1 MNRVVLCARG
11 WIGLCGLGLGLFG
24 VLLGCPGDEDTP
36 PGDDDSA
43 VGDDDTTAGDDDD
56 DDTTG
61 DDDSADDDDTSGGPE
76 ELFSLDSCYYGDAHV
91 HTEFSMDAY
100 MGQTAFYI
108 GPLSEY
114 GEEERD
120 PVWAYD
126 YAMDVTELDWIAI
139 NDHAESSPNPIL
151 LYPTGWGQWGPLEL
165 PDIFSLYLEQS
176 RTYPRSC
183 DNTGGVEPCLLIF
196 PGFEFTGETY
206 GHKNVVWKNLD
217 YVPGTNYPAWIQDE
231 GWDWEA
237 LINEGLDAWLGDVED
252 DNTPEDLW
260 AWCSAEAEQ
269 LRADNPGMED
279 QVDFL
284 TMIHT
289 PAEIPIHQTDWNH
302 LNIDYMRLVEVFS
315 KHGSSLGPHEDYE
328 TVPGQEET
336 LTYLYKLAEWT
347 ENGDPNLQLGVV
359 GATDTHT
366 AKPGNDTI
374 DPENV
379 EYIAQQMD
387 YGGGV
392 AGVVSLSKERDDIW
406 EAFQARRT
414 FATTGP
420 KIRVIFRART
430 AERLHWMGETVEP
443 DGSLDWDL
451 VVTAR
456 TDLDPVSD
464 TMSPLDRIEFWQDA
478 EAGIPLCSVDVSGSE
493 DAEASCLLS
502 LEPGQRTSVM
512 VVVILQSD
520 ERAWTSPIFFE

>member
-1 MNRVVLCARG
+1 M
-11 WIGLCGLGLGLFG
+11 
-24 VLLGCPGDEDTP
+24 GCPEEDETP
-36 PGDDDSA
+36 T
-43 VGDDDTTAGDDDD
+43 DDDTTQGDDDD
-56 DDTTG
+56 STG
-61 DDDSADDDDTSGGPE
+61 DDDDSSGPE
-76 ELFSLDSCYYGDAHV
+76 EAFSLDSCYYGDAHV
-91 HTEFSMDAY
+91 HTAFSMDAF
-100 MGQTAFYI
+100 MGQRFFYI

-114 GEEERD
+114 GDEVRD
-120 PVWAYD
+120 PWWAYD
-126 YAMDVTELDWIAI
+126 YAMDSTELDWVAI
-139 NDHAESSPNPIL
+139 NDHAESQPNPSL
-151 LYPTGWGQWGPLEL
+151 LYPLGWGDYGPLEM
-165 PDIFSLYLEQS
+165 PDIWNLYLEQS

-183 DNTGGVEPCLLIF
+183 DLTDEGEPCLLIF

-217 YVPGTNYPAWIQDE
+217 YVPDSSYAAWIQED

-260 AWCSAEAEQ
+260 AWCVGQADQ
-269 LRADNPGMED
+269 LRVDNPGMED

-289 PAEIPIHQTDWNH
+289 PAEVPIHHTDWSY
-302 LNIDYMRLVEVFS
+302 LDIDNMRLVEVYS
-315 KHGSSLGPHEDYE
+315 KHGNSLGPGEDYE
-328 TVPGQEET
+328 SVPGQDAT

-347 ENGDPNLQLGVV
+347 DTGDPNLQLGAV
-359 GATDTHT
+359 GATDTHA

-374 DPENV
+374 DPDNV

-392 AGVVSLSKERDDIW
+392 AGVVSLSKDRDDIW
-406 EAFQARRT
+406 EAMQARRT

-420 KIRVIFRART
+420 KIRVAFRART
-430 AERLHWMGETVEP
+430 SERIAWMGETVDP
-443 DGSLDWDL
+443 DGSLEWDL

-464 TMSPLDRIEFWQDA
+464 SVSPLDRIEFWLDA
-478 EAGIPLCSVDVSGSE
+478 EAGVPECTIDVGGTEEAGGECPL
-493 DAEASCLLS
+493 L
-502 LEPGQRTSVM
+502 LEPGQRTSALA
-512 VVVILQSD
+512 VVILESG